1 MVKAKIKDAK
11 SQEEAESL
19 KFTQKNIINKVL
31 TEWLPHTI
39 RVALFVWKFV
49 AIS

>member
-1 MVKAKIKDAK
+1 MVKTKIKAAK

-31 TEWLPHTI
+31 M
-39 RVALFVWKFV
+39 
-49 AIS
+49 